1 MEYKEFT
8 GKTAEEAIEAGLNE
22 LGLSREEAD
31 IRILEEGKKKLFGYV
46 KARVEIAPKAAERAS
61 DEEKASGQTESK
73 TPDKNAAETNLE
85 VSNIHRDSL
94 GRTDGERA
102 VEFLEGLLELLKI
115 TACTELKREGEKIEI
130 EVTAANTKAIIG
142 RHGEMLDAI
151 QTVAG
156 AVANTG
162 REEYKRVVVDCE
174 NYRENREATLQNLA
188 YKLAG
193 KAVRYAEKIKLE
205 PMNPYERRIIHAAL
219 SGRQDVTTES
229 EGKEPYRYIVI
240 VPSNLRDPD
249 APAYSAREERSRGGF
264 GNRGYHRGYNIITGI
279 TTDTESRIIIGKAET
294 ETGIE
299 SPITAAAGD
308 PIIRT
313 ESTESRTITTTGTRG
328 RIISVAMRAER
339 IFRARRSLTIS
350 LVPPTKSLRPTF
362 SVPTS
367 ATARTKITAKN
378 ESRTRTKKVAL
389 NSRPKVGRSN
399 CAENLQKTL
408 DFFGKCDIIY
418 LN

>member
-46 KARVEIAPKAAERAS
+46 KARVEIAPKAAEWVS

-264 GNRGYHRGYNIITGI
+264 GNRGSHRGYNGYNNGYNNGYRKPYNNREGRDGDGYRKPYNRGGRRPYNQDGEYRKPYNQDGEYRKPYYNNDGYKRPYNQRRDEGG
-279 TTDTESRIIIGKAET
+279 TDFSGEKK
-294 ETGIE
+294 
-299 SPITAAAGD
+299 PYD
-308 PIIRT
+308 KPRT
-313 ESTESRTITTTGTRG
+313 SY
-328 RIISVAMRAER
+328 
-339 IFRARRSLTIS
+339 
-350 LVPPTKSLRPTF
+350 
-362 SVPTS
+362 
-367 ATARTKITAKN
+367 
-378 ESRTRTKKVAL
+378 KKP
-389 NSRPKVGRSN
+389 SS
-399 CAENLQKTL
+399 
-408 DFFGKCDIIY
+408 DFFGTY
-418 LN
+418 LGNSKDKDNGEE